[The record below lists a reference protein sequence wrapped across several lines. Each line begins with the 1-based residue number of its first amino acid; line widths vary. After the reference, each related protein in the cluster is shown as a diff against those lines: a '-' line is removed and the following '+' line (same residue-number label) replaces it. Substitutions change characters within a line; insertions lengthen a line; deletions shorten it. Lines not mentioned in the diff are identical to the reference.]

1 MIFSAGISTASGP
14 WYPFLDIQTAKAW
27 FLTNNSGK
35 HQLFHNDFLADVIGM
50 GFSFRTYFGG
60 YNDINETTTNIGNI
74 AKLLIGTRA

>member
-1 MIFSAGISTASGP
+1 
-14 WYPFLDIQTAKAW
+14 
-27 FLTNNSGK
+27 
-35 HQLFHNDFLADVIGM
+35 M